1 MAFIYWGSFCS
12 RFLSVEL
19 HSSGFLSVGFL
30 QDDFDQNLVGR
41 KLFKNLEIVLVLC
54 GMRIVIGDEIKG
66 VETFWNVECSWR
78 IELAER
84 FTEAESENVLCV
96 LNRTMSLVTG

>member
-1 MAFIYWGSFCS
+1 
-12 RFLSVEL
+12 
-19 HSSGFLSVGFL
+19 
-30 QDDFDQNLVGR
+30 
-41 KLFKNLEIVLVLC
+41 
-54 GMRIVIGDEIKG
+54 MRIVIGDEIKG

-96 LNRTMSLVTG
+96 ESYNELGY